1 MTNILMLHFS
11 NQLFA
16 AETALLQS
24 SSARTVAWILGL
36 LIVLGTAWGASVISG
51 SMRNKERAQQAKR
64 QTKPADV
71 FDEICQAQGL
81 SAEEKRQLRDGAAIL
96 NLLAPALLFVDSSLL
111 NKLATSDRD
120 DAAEFRKL
128 ADRLFPPEASPSE
141 SDLAELTQTPTA
153 VG

>member
-1 MTNILMLHFS
+1 MTNIMMLHFS

-51 SMRNKERAQQAKR
+51 SMRNKKRSQQAKR
-64 QTKPADV
+64 QAKPADV

-81 SAEEKRQLRDGAAIL
+81 SDEEKRQLRDGAAIL

-120 DAAEFRKL
+120 DAGEFRKL